1 MHVFPTLY
9 SLIVQCYLKSVIP
22 VKMEKEIATVAATEN
37 NITGYTVSVSHNQ
50 IKTDQS
56 GVNKTLYVDN

>member
-22 VKMEKEIATVAATEN
+22 VKMEKEIATVAATEK

-50 IKTDQS
+50 IKTD
-56 GVNKTLYVDN
+56 